1 MARWRRSIRT
11 TPTTNPWPAVDR
23 YLSVGTLDYPFH
35 PHGNNGKVIGRDGV
49 PLTSTAGADMGF
61 DKFAVNVGP
70 GQTWDVLFDWKDNED
85 YSPSNPIPA
94 AEPDLQNVT
103 IGMFYGGSPYLG
115 VTEPM
120 PPGIQTLNECGEF
133 YIIAHNHAL
142 HQLTSWG
149 VTMTGPITYTR
160 VDPPLPNQCP

>member
-1 MARWRRSIRT
+1 
-11 TPTTNPWPAVDR
+11 
-23 YLSVGTLDYPFH
+23 
-35 PHGNNGKVIGRDGV
+35 
-49 PLTSTAGADMGF
+49 
-61 DKFAVNVGP
+61 
-70 GQTWDVLFDWKDNED
+70 
-85 YSPSNPIPA
+85 
-94 AEPDLQNVT
+94 
-103 IGMFYGGSPYLG
+103 
-115 VTEPM
+115 M